1 MPKESIENIRHSLAH
16 LLAAA
21 VLELWPDAKPTIGP
35 VIENGFYYDFE
46 FAKPITEDDLPKI
59 EKKMREILKAWD
71 KFEEIEEDEKSA
83 RNKYAG
89 NPYKL
94 ELIEELISKG
104 GKITSYKSG
113 DFTDLCRG
121 GHVKSAKNIDPDSFK
136 LTSLAG
142 AYWRGSEK
150 NKMLARIYGVAFE
163 TEKELG
169 EYLVTLEEAKKRD
182 HKKLGPQLGIFMFHE
197 TAPGMPYWLPKGVII
212 LNELVDFWRKE
223 HAKRGYKEISTPLVN
238 KQELW
243 ETSGHWEHYKNDMF
257 IVDMKEN
264 GVYGIKPMNCP
275 NAMIVFGSELR
286 SYRDLP
292 LRLSDTDILHRY
304 ELSGTLNGLFRVRSF
319 RQDDSHN
326 FITEEQIE
334 SEYGEIF
341 DIAEKFYGIFGLKY
355 RYRLG
360 TRPEKFLGDPK
371 TWDKAEAALKRILDK
386 KAGKG
391 NYEVLEG
398 DGAFY
403 GPKVDILMKDVLGR
417 EWQTG
422 TIQLDF
428 QLPQRFNLSYIDD
441 DGRKKSP
448 VVVHRVIYGSL
459 DRFIGILI
467 EHYAGAFPVWLSPV
481 QVIVAP
487 ISDSQQ
493 KYAAEFCDKLKEE
506 NIRCELY
513 DQNETI
519 GKKIRESELQKVP
532 YIAVIGQKEV
542 DAEAVAVRRRGQ
554 GDLGQ
559 MKIEEF
565 LGKIKEEIIDKK

>member
-1 MPKESIENIRHSLAH
+1 MPKENIENIRHSLAH
-16 LLAAA
+16 LLAAV
-21 VLELWPDAKPTIGP
+21 VLELWPDTKLAIGP

-46 FAKPITEDDLPKI
+46 FSKPISEDDLPKI
-59 EKKMREILKAWD
+59 EKKMQEILPTWD
-71 KFEEIEEDEKSA
+71 KFEREEISEKEA
-83 RNKYAG
+83 KKLFAD

-94 ELIEELISKG
+94 ELIQEYAGQEL
-104 GKITSYKSG
+104 TLYKSG
-113 DFTDLCRG
+113 NFVDLCRG
-121 GHVKSAKNIDPDSFK
+121 GHVKSAKNIDPEAFK
-136 LTSLAG
+136 LTSVAG
-142 AYWRGSEK
+142 AYWRGSEN
-150 NKMLARIYGVAFE
+150 NKMLTRIYGVAFG
-163 TEKELG
+163 TKKELD

-212 LNELVDFWRKE
+212 LNELIDFWRKE
-223 HAKRGYKEISTPLVN
+223 HAGRGYQEISTPLVN
-238 KQELW
+238 KKELW
-243 ETSGHWEHYKNDMF
+243 EISGHWEHYKNDMF
-257 IVDMKEN
+257 IADMGEN
-264 GVYGIKPMNCP
+264 EVYGIKPMNCP
-275 NAMIVFGSELR
+275 NAMIVFASQLR
-286 SYRDLP
+286 SYKDLP

-326 FITEEQIE
+326 FITEDQIE
-334 SEYGEIF
+334 NEYGDIF
-341 DIAEKFYGIFGLKY
+341 DIAEKFYGIFGLNY

-360 TRPEKFLGDPK
+360 TRPENFLGDSK

-386 KAGKG
+386 RSGKE
-391 NYEVLEG
+391 NYETLEG

-417 EWQTG
+417 EWQMG

-441 DGRKKSP
+441 NGQKTPP
-448 VVVHRVIYGSL
+448 VVIHRVIYGSL

-467 EHYAGAFPVWLSPV
+467 EHYAGAFPLWLSPV
-481 QVIVAP
+481 QVVVAP

-506 NIRCELY
+506 DIRAELY

-519 GKKIRESELQKVP
+519 GKKIREAEMQKIP
-532 YIAVIGQKEV
+532 YITVVGDKEV
-542 DAEAVAVRRRGQ
+542 KTGTVAVRKRGK
-554 GDLGQ
+554 GDEGQ
-559 MKIEEF
+559 VKPEKFIE
-565 LGKIKEEIIDKK
+565 LLKDEIENKK